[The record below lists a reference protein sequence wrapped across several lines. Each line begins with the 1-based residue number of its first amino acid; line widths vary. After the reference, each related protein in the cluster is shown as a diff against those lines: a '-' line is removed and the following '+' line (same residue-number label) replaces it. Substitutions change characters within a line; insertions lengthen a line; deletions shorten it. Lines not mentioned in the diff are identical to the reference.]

1 MLIYIGN
8 DRLKSCS
15 WQAVVNTTSG
25 FSKLIENRFTSK
37 SAPDTSNLTF
47 NFKYADIPFNIV
59 PFPGSEDYVWL
70 SQDRL
75 LITTKINVVKVFK
88 LVDDTS
94 SSLLYCIDPNY
105 LYIDTPNKIVYISC
119 STGVLALFVQNKTY
133 YMETIGEGSAH
144 AFVVRDG
151 YTYSIYV
158 DGNALWRFN
167 LKNNEYVLIY
177 ANIITSVGYCPS
189 KWQPL
194 TFNTTYFFLRCKE
207 SKQTYLVREGQDK
220 QLIPLS
226 GDLWNLKDIVVDLTT
241 SNFTYY
247 ENDFQSKCSV
257 SLPFAVSRVDSIDI
271 DGKLIL
277 VLLTPSVIMA
287 YNTSKGCND
296 QYLQVMANGT
306 FPCFDGGCDGY
317 HLFGDQYILVVSL
330 HSGTYRIG
338 VIDLKSFSPIDYHFD
353 LIDSPQGLNAFCD
366 PAPTSQP
373 GESGSGYVSS
383 IDNST
388 SQTST
393 LSPVPSTSSVN
404 IKTTTSLTISTS
416 SVNSFLFSVGSFT
429 IPSTMP
435 STTPS
440 TKESPTTSNK
450 SSLLQISLPP
460 SLCGFVLLVLLVP
473 AILICFCVR
482 ASWKNNRK
490 QPKLSVEAIQEINTV
505 TVVLDKLDDKKE
517 SGYNSL
523 ADDNYY
529 TEGLPQ
535 NAPHDLIV
543 VPGSLGPR
551 LNNTDKSTFLSTNA
565 DQVQY
570 AVPV

>member
-1 MLIYIGN
+1 MIVYIGN
-8 DRLKSCS
+8 NRLDLCS

-25 FSKLIENRFTSK
+25 SSNLKENQFTSK
-37 SAPDTSNLTF
+37 NTPNTLNLTF
-47 NFKYADIPFNIV
+47 GFKFADVPSNIV
-59 PFPGSEDYVWL
+59 LFPGSEDYVWL
-70 SQDRL
+70 GLNIL
-75 LITTKINVVKVFK
+75 LITTTRKVINEFN
-88 LVDDTS
+88 LIDPSAS
-94 SSLLYCIDPNY
+94 SPLYCTNPND
-105 LYIDTPNKIVYISC
+105 LYVDTPNQIIYISC
-119 STGVLALFVQNKTY
+119 STGVLALSVQNGAY
-133 YMETIGEGSAH
+133 YMETVGEGSAH
-144 AFVVRDG
+144 AFVFHDG

-158 DGNALWRFN
+158 DSNALWRFN
-167 LKNNEYVLIY
+167 LKNGDIVPIFPNVR
-177 ANIITSVGYCPS
+177 TSVGFCSS

-194 TFNTTYFFLRCKE
+194 TFNTTYFFLKCKE
-207 SKQTYLVREGQDK
+207 SNQVYLVREGQDK
-220 QLIPLS
+220 QLIPLN

-241 SNFTYY
+241 SNFTFYK
-247 ENDFQSKCSV
+247 NDFQSKCSV

-271 DGKLIL
+271 DGKIIL
-277 VLLTPSVIMA
+277 VFLTPSVIMV

-306 FPCFDGGCDGY
+306 FPCFNGGCDGY
-317 HLFGDQYILVVSL
+317 RLFSGQYILVVSL

-338 VIDLKSFSPIDYHFD
+338 VIDLKSFSPIDYHFN
-353 LIDSPQGLNAFCD
+353 LVDSPQGLNAFCD
-366 PAPTSQP
+366 PTPTSQP

-388 SQTST
+388 SRTST
-393 LSPVPSTSSVN
+393 LSPVPSSTSSVN
-404 IKTTTSLTISTS
+404 ITTTSSLSISTS
-416 SVNSFLFSVGSFT
+416 SINSFLFSVGSFA

-440 TKESPTTSNK
+440 TKESPTTSNE

-460 SLCGFVLLVLLVP
+460 SLFALLVLLV
-473 AILICFCVR
+473 AVILICFCVR

-490 QPKLSVEAIQEINTV
+490 QPKLSVEEIQEINTV
-505 TVVLDKLDDKKE
+505 TVVLHKLDDKKE

-523 ADDNYY
+523 ADDSYY

-535 NAPHDLIV
+535 NGPHDLIV

-551 LNNTDKSTFLSTNA
+551 LNNTDQSTFLSTNA